1 MQKCK
6 KLITLARKAMKLYRL
21 FPLFIMILA
30 GLHCRPVHKP
40 RNAPTAEDVY
50 ETRDSIRD
58 DLLLRL
64 SQASLTIG
72 MRAEMRRRQAYSVDD
87 KKAAKL
93 RRDVE
98 QLLKYQSKVEERME
112 YLQQDS
118 VLGLWYDQVD
128 EMERL
133 LQDASY
139 IIKQPL

>member
-1 MQKCK
+1 
-6 KLITLARKAMKLYRL
+6 MKLHYL
-21 FPLFIMILA
+21 FLSIILTV
-30 GLHCRPVHKP
+30 GSLHCRPAPVL

-50 ETRDSIRD
+50 DTRDSIRN

-72 MRAEMRRRQAYSVDD
+72 MRAEMRRRQAYSVD
-87 KKAAKL
+87 KKEAARL
-93 RRDVE
+93 NRDVE
-98 QLLKYQSKVEERME
+98 QLHKYQTQVEARMQ

-118 VLGLWYDQVD
+118 VLGLWYDQID
-128 EMERL
+128 DMERL